1 MRSRGAVAVQA
12 LSMNCQSAKRCP
24 LEQCNC
30 SIGGVSLGNKVA
42 AAVLSFKM
50 NFYST
55 ERCSFDQCNCSF
67 GGDPNKEQN
76 CWSVA
81 SGQNELSKN
90 IEMPQ

>member
-1 MRSRGAVAVQA
+1 MIKMNNTNAV
-12 LSMNCQSAKRCP
+12 RCS